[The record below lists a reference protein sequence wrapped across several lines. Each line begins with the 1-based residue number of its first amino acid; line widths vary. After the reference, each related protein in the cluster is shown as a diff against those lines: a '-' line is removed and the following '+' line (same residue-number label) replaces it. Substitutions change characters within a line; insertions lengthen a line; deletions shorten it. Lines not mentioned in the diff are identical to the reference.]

1 MNFLI
6 NIFLISCNVT
16 NANNEVQCLVYIA
29 LISVNVEFR
38 KIYL

>member
-6 NIFLISCNVT
+6 DIFLTSYNIT
-16 NANNEVQCLVYIA
+16 NANNEIQSLVYIA